1 DYKKRVIT
9 FLEYL
14 NPNIVVQRIIGRA
27 PKENG
32 LFVNWNTSWWK
43 IRDEI
48 VKNMEDNNSY
58 QGKKFN
64 YLNGKA
70 LKNMKTVKCKK
81 THFM

>member
-1 DYKKRVIT
+1 MFSKDEYKKRVIN

-14 NPNIVVQRIIGRA
+14 DPDIVVQRIIGRA

-32 LFVNWNTSWWK
+32 LFVNWDTSWWK

-48 VKNMEDNNSY
+48 IEIMIENNSY
-58 QGKKFN
+58 QGKRFD

-70 LKNMKTVKCKK
+70 LNKI
-81 THFM
+81 